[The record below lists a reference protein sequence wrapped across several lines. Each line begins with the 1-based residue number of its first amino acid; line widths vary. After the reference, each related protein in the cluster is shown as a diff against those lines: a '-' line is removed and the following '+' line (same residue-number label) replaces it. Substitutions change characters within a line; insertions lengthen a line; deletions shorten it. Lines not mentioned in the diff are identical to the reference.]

1 MIAEYKD
8 QSACVVFFVLNLWFW
23 FDFCVCGFLF
33 VCVVGWLVFF
43 FLNLTSI
50 RIGKYAARPN
60 TWEFLVS

>member
-33 VCVVGWLVFF
+33 VCVVGWLVGVFF
-43 FLNLTSI
+43 FKS
-50 RIGKYAARPN
+50 Y
-60 TWEFLVS
+60 